1 MRELDWF
8 KDESRREQVLREE
21 ASWRKM
27 FPIQPPAPI
36 TGLVDNSTCG
46 CWTDDGE
53 GVVKEGLQDLST
65 GARMGLLYDIVV
77 ELIDSGAS
85 GGMYI
90 HYNQFPEPGTLEG
103 EEGNILPDGRMLRS
117 YEHRKS
123 EEVKGEIEILVINY
137 RDCYEEK
144 KEAVTG
150 LEIRSKRRR
159 KREWNI
165 KWRRRDDARKAK

>member
-1 MRELDWF
+1 M
-8 KDESRREQVLREE
+8 LREE

-53 GVVKEGLQDLST
+53 GVVKQGLQDMST
-65 GARMGLLYDIVV
+65 GARVGLLYDIVV

-90 HYNQFPEPGTLEG
+90 HYNQSSKPGALEG
-103 EEGNILPDGRMLRS
+103 EEEGGTLPNGRMLRL
-117 YEHRKS
+117 YEHGKS
-123 EEVKGEIEILVINY
+123 IEGKGEIEILVINY
-137 RDCYEEK
+137 RECYEEK
-144 KEAVTG
+144 KEAITG
-150 LEIRSKRRR
+150 LEIRNKRRR
-159 KREWNI
+159 KREWNV
-165 KWRRRDDARKAK
+165 KWRRGDDARKAK